1 MPPFLQQENGTTVNG
16 PAREEVLD
24 WFLDHGVVILG
35 IVVFVIVAIFVL
47 NLVVPRLVRVAT
59 EQRLKGKP
67 EEEIRQRTDT
77 LTHVFTRSG
86 MVLLIVMGFFTSL
99 PELGVNIGPLLAGAG
114 IVGIALGFGA
124 QSLVRDYLSG
134 IFILID
140 NQYGKGDVVRIAD
153 ISGLVEDI
161 GLRRT
166 VLRDLD
172 GVVHYVPNGEVHVA
186 SNFSQEFSRVN
197 LNVSVSYAED
207 LDHVIE
213 VLNEVGEEIAADP
226 EWGPALISPPRV
238 LRVENLGDSG
248 IDIKVVGDTQPLR
261 QWDVMGELRKRIKKR
276 FDQEGIE
283 IPFPHRVT
291 VTTAKAAMA
300 QPPQPGE
307 QAEGAGADTP

>member
-1 MPPFLQQENGTTVNG
+1 MPPFLQQQNGTSASYTGDDIVNW
-16 PAREEVLD
+16 LI
-24 WFLDHGVVILG
+24 DHGVVILG
-35 IVVFVIVAIFVL
+35 IAVFVIVAIFAL
-47 NLVVPRLVRVAT
+47 NLFVPRLVRVAT

-67 EEEIRQRTDT
+67 EEEIRQRTET

-86 MVLLIVMGFFTSL
+86 SVLLIVMGFFTSL
-99 PELGVNIGPLLAGAG
+99 PELGVNIAPLLAGAG

-172 GVVHYVPNGEVHVA
+172 GVVHYIPNGEVHVA

-207 LDHVIE
+207 LDHVIK
-213 VLNEVGEEIAADP
+213 VLNEVGEEMMADP
-226 EWGPALISPPRV
+226 EWRPALLSPPHV
-238 LRVENLGDSG
+238 LRVDNLGDSG

-276 FDQEGIE
+276 FDEEGIE

-291 VTTAKAAMA
+291 VTTAKAAMV
-300 QPPQPGE
+300 QPPQSSEG
-307 QAEGAGADTP
+307 AEGTGSDTA